1 MVQPLKF
8 RDAMLLELPEPA
20 ALLATLGEAVKTTH
34 RITQAGDASQIPLPM
49 VIKHVLSTL
58 GEIVKAE
65 VRQPLIDMFD
75 AHLQAVEEE
84 YELLEGEAPDVDGV
98 VGAQEAAHEWWKSL
112 FAAQIESLT
121 GDATN
126 ILGAD
131 AVRKL
136 VEDDA
141 STVDIV
147 DAILAKPI
155 VAHEEML
162 VKLNLTLEDI
172 TPIVQG
178 IHSNWSSTGTTIS
191 TMTTASDGEK
201 LLNEGGFLSKATIVD
216 GVVTQVQMTHA
227 GEAYKGPALAS
238 VSEAP
243 KPRGLRQK
251 SVASPTTEAARAMI
265 EALCEHSGAKEA
277 DIAEA
282 LGVSRPQ
289 INNYRHGKTALEPS
303 ETQVAG
309 LLTLARKH
317 VSALDL
323 AAQAF
328 EVATL

>member
-8 RDAMLLELPEPA
+8 KDAMLLEIPEPA
-20 ALLATLGEAVKTTH
+20 ALLATLSEAVRTTH
-34 RITQAGDASQIPLPM
+34 RATQAGDASQIPLQM

-84 YELLEGEAPDVDGV
+84 YELLEGECP
-98 VGAQEAAHEWWKSL
+98 EYPEPLHNWWRGL
-112 FAAQIESLT
+112 FDAQIESLT

-162 VKLNLTLEDI
+162 VKLGLTLEDI

-178 IHSNWSSTGTTIS
+178 IHSNWGAT
-191 TMTTASDGEK
+191 D
-201 LLNEGGFLSKATIVD
+201 KALEDFAEELQSRSPEI
-216 GVVTQVQMTHA
+216 A
-227 GEAYKGPALAS
+227 ANLPEA
-238 VSEAP
+238 AP
-243 KPRGLRQK
+243 RPRGIRQR

-303 ETQVAG
+303 EAQVEG
-309 LLTLARKH
+309 LLALARRH
-317 VSALDL
+317 AGALTD
-323 AAQAF
+323 ACGAF
-328 EVATL
+328 EAATL

>member
-8 RDAMLLELPEPA
+8 RDAMLLDLPEPA

-84 YELLEGEAPDVDGV
+84 YELLEGECPDHPEGLENDL
-98 VGAQEAAHEWWKSL
+98 GAWWRGL
-112 FAAQIESLT
+112 FDAQIESLT
-121 GDATN
+121 GDATS

-178 IHSNWSSTGTTIS
+178 IHRNWNSAGGVIQVDLGPPSPEIEALVTELNASTVPAVVIPQRS
-191 TMTTASDGEK
+191 TD
-201 LLNEGGFLSKATIVD
+201 
-216 GVVTQVQMTHA
+216 
-227 GEAYKGPALAS
+227 
-238 VSEAP
+238 EAP
-243 KPRGLRQK
+243 KPRGMRQK

-328 EVATL
+328 EMATL